1 MDLGLGIAL
10 LLVLAFAFT
19 NGVHDASNAI
29 ATLVATRVARPT
41 QALLLAA
48 VFNTLGP
55 LLVGAA
61 VADTIGGIVAIDGKA
76 AIAVIAAGLLAAVA
90 WNVLTWWLGL
100 RRARATRSWA
110 AWSARRSSRAGPTR
124 CNGAGWTACARSAS
138 SARRSRSRSRP
149 CSARSPPWP

>member
-48 VFNTLGP
+48 VFNT
-55 LLVGAA
+55 
-61 VADTIGGIVAIDGKA
+61 
-76 AIAVIAAGLLAAVA
+76 
-90 WNVLTWWLGL
+90 
-100 RRARATRSWA
+100 ARTA
-110 AWSARRSSRAGPTR
+110 ARRRGGRGHDRRHRRDRRHGGDRRDRVPGCWPPSRGTR
-124 CNGAGWTACARSAS
+124 
-138 SARRSRSRSRP
+138 
-149 CSARSPPWP
+149 